1 MLKIVGVG
9 KSHFADYVK
18 SISSPDIEMEQ
29 ITPHVYSFPGIRGCD
44 PSMVLTSQ
52 GAVFIDT
59 AQWITQLEQMIDF
72 AKEKCGGVKYVINT
86 ESHIDHVFGNPY
98 LKREGATIISH
109 EKMVDGYYKIP
120 PAFNQTTY
128 EYNLDLLKRQ
138 DPTQV
143 AKLLPEGEEEIG
155 KPDITFSDRMTLKL
169 GDHTFQIF
177 HTPGH
182 SPEQSSVYVPQE
194 RCVFVG
200 DNIFN
205 ATAWTGCRVW
215 MWTTS
220 SPATAPSRARSALWR
235 TSSSCTPGW
244 LPWARASKRA
254 GVKRSAW
261 SVSASRTAASWTSA
275 SRSAWNTS
283 RPTTSA
289 SAMTTSCVRPN
300 CER

>member
-98 LKREGATIISH
+98 LKKEGATIISH

-169 GDHTFQIF
+169 GDHTFQICGRQQL
-177 HTPGH
+177 HRLPDLAPQRGLRR
-182 SPEQSSVYVPQE
+182 PVPQPGLAAE
-194 RCVFVG
+194 SGCGLHHPRPRPRQGQGVHCGEQAVPVRL
-200 DNIFN
+200 
-205 ATAWTGCRVW
+205 AGCRG
-215 MWTTS
+215 
-220 SPATAPSRARSALWR
+220 RGHRKGL
-235 TSSSCTPGW
+235 
-244 LPWARASKRA
+244 
-254 GVKRSAW
+254 
-261 SVSASRTAASWTSA
+261 
-275 SRSAWNTS
+275 
-283 RPTTSA
+283 
-289 SAMTTSCVRPN
+289 
-300 CER
+300 E

>member
-182 SPEQSSVYVPQE
+182 SPGSVTYRVGDVLFCGDTLFAGSCG
-194 RCVFVG
+194 RTDFVG
-200 DNIFN
+200 GSYPQILKSLKRLVSLEGNL
-205 ATAWTGCRVW
+205 RVCPGHEG
-215 MWTTS
+215 TS
-220 SPATAPSRARSALWR
+220 SLDVERAHNPFVREALR
-235 TSSSCTPGW
+235 
-244 LPWARASKRA
+244 
-254 GVKRSAW
+254 
-261 SVSASRTAASWTSA
+261 
-275 SRSAWNTS
+275 
-283 RPTTSA
+283 
-289 SAMTTSCVRPN
+289 
-300 CER
+300 